1 MKQATVT
8 HPGIMVANILDDLGV
23 GVRQFARNIGVT
35 PATVS
40 RFLSGKTALTP
51 ALAIRISAALG
62 SNPEFWL
69 RLQTHYD
76 LRLLEDKIDIS
87 GIVLYENLQQP
98 QQPTSEY

>member
-1 MKQATVT
+1 MKQVIVT
-8 HPGIMVANILDDLGV
+8 HPGIMVANILDDLGA
-23 GVRQFARNIGVT
+23 GVQQFARNIGVT
-35 PATVS
+35 FAAVS

-62 SNPEFWL
+62 SNPEFCL

-87 GIVLYENLQQP
+87 GVVLFENLP
-98 QQPTSEY
+98 QQSTSEH